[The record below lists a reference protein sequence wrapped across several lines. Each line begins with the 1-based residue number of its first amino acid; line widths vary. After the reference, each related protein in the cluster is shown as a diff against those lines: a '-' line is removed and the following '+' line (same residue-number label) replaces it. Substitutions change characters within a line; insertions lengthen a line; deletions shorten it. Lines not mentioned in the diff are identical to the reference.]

1 MRATSR
7 TNRSAEGGTR
17 SSPHYGGEGILIHP
31 PHQGVCGRHGT
42 EDQGVTP
49 GELPESSGGTEGSDS
64 IRASEARSGALEV
77 VGRLDSTGSAAKA
90 TRPEVWRPSGS
101 GKPAGEDGRGEKE
114 REMSK
119 AGEVESSL
127 SERPGH
133 HRPRRLADWINSTG
147 ARKVHSL
154 IDKVYKR
161 KNLEIAW
168 ERVRANHGAGGIDGE
183 SIEAFGEGLE
193 EHLARL
199 HEELRTD
206 SYAPQPVRQ
215 VRIPKVGKPGEW
227 RMLGIPTILDR
238 VCQQALLNRLEPIFE
253 PVFDDANF
261 GYRRGRS
268 TKDALR
274 KVWKEIEAGRE
285 WIVDADLKDFFGS
298 VDHEKLLA
306 LVAQRVSD
314 GRVLRLIEAMLTAGS
329 YGEGRLFPTERGTP
343 QGGVASPLLSN
354 ILLTPFD
361 REMRSKG
368 YQLTRYADDW
378 VITCTSATEARAALG
393 SASRVLKEL
402 GVNINLQKTRIVHVR
417 HGFEFLG
424 YKIKRG
430 GRPMRLP
437 TSKIRTRARPGALYA
452 FPREKSIRHFRDQI
466 RRLTRRNAPVST
478 QELIKQVNP
487 VVRGWGH
494 HYKRAHVRKLF
505 HQLDGW
511 LVRRIWSH
519 RFGKWR
525 CCGWTTLP
533 RCKLYGEFGLVNL
546 VALIPSIATQR
557 RASS

>member
-1 MRATSR
+1 M
-7 TNRSAEGGTR
+7 
-17 SSPHYGGEGILIHP
+17 
-31 PHQGVCGRHGT
+31 
-42 EDQGVTP
+42 
-49 GELPESSGGTEGSDS
+49 
-64 IRASEARSGALEV
+64 
-77 VGRLDSTGSAAKA
+77 
-90 TRPEVWRPSGS
+90 
-101 GKPAGEDGRGEKE
+101 
-114 REMSK
+114 
-119 AGEVESSL
+119 
-127 SERPGH
+127 
-133 HRPRRLADWINSTG
+133 
-147 ARKVHSL
+147 

-183 SIEAFGEGLE
+183 SIAAFGEGLE
-193 EHLARL
+193 ERLARL

-206 SYAPQPVRQ
+206 SYGPQPVRQ
-215 VRIPKVGKPGEW
+215 VRIPKAGKPGEW
-227 RMLGIPTILDR
+227 RMLGIPTIFDR

-306 LVAQRVSD
+306 LVARRVSD
-314 GRVLRLIEAMLTAGS
+314 GRILRLIEAMLTAGS

-378 VITCTSATEARAALG
+378 VITCTSATEARVALEAA
-393 SASRVLKEL
+393 SQVLKEL
-402 GVNINLQKTRIVHVR
+402 GVNINPQKTRIVHVR

-494 HYKRAHVRKLF
+494 HYSGLTSESSSTNSMA
-505 HQLDGW
+505 GW
-511 LVRRIWSH
+511 
-519 RFGKWR
+519 
-525 CCGWTTLP
+525 C
-533 RCKLYGEFGLVNL
+533 GEFGRIGSASGAA
-546 VALIPSIATQR
+546 VAGQR
-557 RASS
+557 CHSASSTASSGLLILSR